1 MEFFINENIAGNVEI
16 KWCRGGILYQLLN
29 HVIMMTV
36 SLICDPNQ
44 WVLWEVD
51 NIDGNASNNDIS
63 NLRWVLGVTNKD
75 NYNSKN

>member
-1 MEFFINENIAGNVEI
+1 
-16 KWCRGGILYQLLN
+16 
-29 HVIMMTV
+29 MMTV